1 MPQAQEELVAFSL
14 VSYFYLLM
22 YLAAPQLNLPQ
33 SLPISSLPI
42 PDWKDSLC
50 VSKNSLLT
58 NTYQTLS
65 INAHW
70 TFIGDFMF
78 TVLYLVWVWQF
89 IIPCS

>member
-33 SLPISSLPI
+33 SLPISSLSI

-58 NTYQTLS
+58 NIYQTLS